1 MFDMEDTDPVR
12 KMEELLENV
21 VEQIAIRDIIILK
34 KEEDYLEGNLSL
46 IFDSRMKDVYTN
58 DELEFFVNSVYKI
71 LGLKIE
77 LDDITSE
84 TTFDDY
90 VEMLDEKLY
99 NF

>member
-21 VEQIAIRDIIILK
+21 VEQIAMRDIIILK
-34 KEEDYLEGNLSL
+34 KEENNLDENLNL
-46 IFDSRMKDVYTN
+46 IFDTRMKDIYTN
-58 DELEFFVNSVYKI
+58 DELEVFINSVYKI

-77 LDDITSE
+77 LDEITSE
-84 TTFDDY
+84 TTFNEY